1 MKIFIDSAD
10 LEQIK
15 AARSY
20 GILDGVTTNPSLIK
34 KAVGKM
40 QDRGEQVDMRQYLEK
55 LLTEAGDVPVS
66 LEVIGSDYEAMVRQ
80 GRFLYKTFN
89 PVAGNVLVKIPVDPA
104 FSRDSKTHF
113 EGIQAIRTLT
123 GEGVPVNCTL
133 IFTPEQA
140 LLAAKAG
147 ASIVSPFAGRV
158 DDYLRKQNHIA
169 FSKNDYFPPEGMDAG
184 EVSDIGGI
192 VSGIDLVAECAD
204 LLARYGHKA
213 EVLAASLRNPR
224 QTREAA
230 QVGAHIATL
239 PFAVI
244 EELLTHELTME
255 GMQLFTDDVVP
266 EYAELLEG

>member
-1 MKIFIDSAD
+1 MKIYIDSAD

-15 AARSY
+15 SARSY

-34 KAVGKM
+34 KAVGTM
-40 QDRGEQVDMRQYLEK
+40 QDRGEQVDMRQYLEN

-80 GRFLYKTFN
+80 GRFLYEIFN

-104 FSRDSKTHF
+104 FSRGAKTHF

-158 DDYLRKQNHIA
+158 DDHLRKLNNMS
-169 FSKNDYFPPEGMDAG
+169 FSKNDYFPAEGMDAAQ
-184 EVSDIGGI
+184 VPDIDGI

-204 LLARYGHKA
+204 LLARHGHEA

-244 EELLTHELTME
+244 EELLTHDLTME
-255 GMQLFTDDVVP
+255 GMKLFTDDVVP